1 MTALRASSAAVLLSL
16 VAMPTLAA
24 QGPSS
29 APSAARLEISPARRE
44 LAVGD
49 SLQLSARA
57 LDASGKAIPDATII
71 FKPEGLAAATVD
83 SNGLVRVGGVGDILI
98 LVTALV
104 PGGKPILEPLVLKAL
119 PGPARRIEI
128 GTHPARLVPG
138 QRLPLAARVLS
149 AEGDARA
156 DSVRWTSSAPRTARV
171 TRGGVLEA
179 LKPGRATLTAA
190 VGGGAG
196 AVRATTA
203 VTVAAAAPASLAI
216 EPAGASVRQGDVVRF
231 RAVARDAAGKAI
243 EGVTPAWSFGPGQG
257 EIDADGAFVA
267 YEPGTYSVTASLG
280 RSSASA
286 PVTVARREVRR
297 SAELVGSVI
306 RSQFATSEVWAHP
319 NGTVAYLGTAIT
331 GDRVYTLDVSDPAKP
346 RIVDSVMV
354 NARHIN
360 DVMTDKTGKVLVFT
374 REGASDRKNGIVI
387 ATLEDPLH
395 PKVVAEF
402 TDGVT
407 AGVHSAFV
415 YSQPQFGTHVYLTND
430 GTGALHIVDIT
441 DPAHPRLAA
450 IWKTPRADAGR
461 YLHDIDVQDG
471 LLYASYWHDGMVILD
486 IGKGIKGG
494 SPTNPQLVSQF
505 KYDLDSLYRQVEE
518 ESGPGYVRGTHT
530 SWRHGQYVFVGDEVF
545 GLESL
550 SALRDSKPSRA
561 YGRLH
566 VVDVSDI
573 EHPKEVAW
581 YEPEYGGVHNVW
593 VAGDTLYMGAYN
605 AGFRAFDVSGE
616 LRGDLR
622 AQGREITSLA
632 TSDPKGFI
640 PNAPMTWGVVVKN
653 GIAYVNDFNS
663 GLYLVRLGDKPR
675 EPMVP

>member
-1 MTALRASSAAVLLSL
+1 MTALRANLAAVCLSL
-16 VAMPTLAA
+16 ATLSPLTA
-24 QGPSS
+24 QHQPN
-29 APSAARLEISPARRE
+29 APSTARLEISPSRRE

-71 FKPEGLAAATVD
+71 FRPEGLAAASVD
-83 SNGLVRVGGVGDILI
+83 STGLVRAGGVGDVLVI
-98 LVTALV
+98 VTALV
-104 PGGKPILEPLVLKAL
+104 PGAKPIVEPLVLKVL

-128 GTHPARLVPG
+128 GDHPGRLVPG
-138 QRLPLAARVLS
+138 QRLALAARALS
-149 AEGDARA
+149 TEGDARA
-156 DSVRWTSSAPRTARV
+156 DTVRWSSSAPGIARI
-171 TRGGVLEA
+171 TRGGVMEA

-190 VGGGAG
+190 VGG
-196 AVRATTA
+196 VRATTVVA
-203 VTVAAAAPASLAI
+203 VAASAPASLAI
-216 EPAGASVRQGDVVRF
+216 EPAGATVRQGDVVRF
-231 RAVARDAAGKAI
+231 RAVARDAGGKAI
-243 EGVTPAWSFGPGQG
+243 EGVSPAWSFGPGQG
-257 EIDADGAFVA
+257 EIDGDGAFVA

-280 RSSASA
+280 RSSASV
-286 PVTVARREVRR
+286 PVTVTRREVRR

-306 RSQFATSEVWAHP
+306 RSQFATSEVWVHP
-319 NGTVAYLGTAIT
+319 NGKVAYLGTAIT
-331 GDRVYTLDVSDPAKP
+331 GDRLYTLDVSDPAHP
-346 RIVDSVMV
+346 RMVDSVMV

-360 DVMTDKTGKVLVFT
+360 DAMTDKAGKVLVFT

-387 ATLEDPLH
+387 ATIEDPLH

-415 YSQPQFGTHVYLTND
+415 YTQPQYGTHVYLTND

-450 IWKTPRADAGR
+450 TWKTPRADAGR

-471 LLYASYWHDGMVILD
+471 LLYASYWHDGLVILD

-494 SPTNPQLVSQF
+494 SPSSPQLVSQF

-518 ESGPGYVRGTHT
+518 NSGPGFVRGTHT
-530 SWRHGQYVFVGDEVF
+530 AWRHGRYVFVGDEVF
-545 GLESL
+545 GLDAL
-550 SALRDSKPSRA
+550 DALREGKPSRA

-573 EHPKEVAW
+573 EHPKEVGW

-640 PNAPMTWGVVVKN
+640 PNAPTTWGVVVKD
-653 GIAYVNDFNS
+653 GLAYVNDFNS
-663 GLYLVRLGDKPR
+663 GLYLVRLGEEPR
-675 EPMVP
+675 PRAPMVP

>member
-1 MTALRASSAAVLLSL
+1 MTFLRVSSGAVLLSL
-16 VAMPTLAA
+16 AALSPLAG
-24 QGPSS
+24 QGQSS
-29 APSAARLEISPARRE
+29 APSATRLEISPARRE

-57 LDASGKAIPDATII
+57 LDASGRPIPDATII
-71 FKPEGLAAATVD
+71 FKPEGLAAASVD
-83 SNGLVRVGGVGDILI
+83 STGLVRVGGVGDILI

-104 PGGKPILEPLVLKAL
+104 PGGKPMLEPVVLKAL

-128 GTHPARLVPG
+128 AAHPARLVPG
-138 QRLPLAARVLS
+138 QRVPLTARALS

-156 DSVRWTSSAPRTARV
+156 DTVRWTSSAPGIARV
-171 TRGGVLEA
+171 SRGGVLEG
-179 LKPGRATLTAA
+179 LKAGRASLTAS
-190 VGGGAG
+190 VGG
-196 AVRATTA
+196 VRATTVVA
-203 VTVAAAAPASLAI
+203 VAAAAPASLSI
-216 EPAGASVRQGDVVRF
+216 EPGGVSVKQGDVVRF
-231 RAVARDAAGKAI
+231 RAVARDAGGKAI
-243 EGVTPAWSFGPGQG
+243 DGVSPAWSFGPGQG
-257 EIDADGAFVA
+257 EIDGDGAFVA
-267 YEPGTYSVTASLG
+267 YEPGTYSVTATLG
-280 RSSASA
+280 PRSASV

-306 RSQFATSEVWAHP
+306 RSRFATSEVWVHP
-319 NGTVAYLGTAIT
+319 NGAVAYLGTAIT
-331 GDRVYTLDVSDPAKP
+331 GDRLYSLDVSDPAHP
-346 RIVDSVMV
+346 RIVDSVVV

-360 DVMTDKTGKVLVFT
+360 DAMTDRSGEVLVFT

-415 YSQPQFGTHVYLTND
+415 YTQPKYGTHVYLTND
-430 GTGALHIVDIT
+430 GTGALNVVDIN
-441 DPAHPRLAA
+441 DPAHPKLAA
-450 IWKTPRADAGR
+450 TWKTPRADAGR
-461 YLHDIDVQDG
+461 YLHDVDVQDG
-471 LLYASYWHDGMVILD
+471 LLYASYWHDGLVILD

-494 SPTNPQLVSQF
+494 SPSNPQLVSQF

-566 VVDVSDI
+566 VVDVSDL
-573 EHPKEVAW
+573 EHPREVAW

-605 AGFRAFDVSGE
+605 AGFRAFDISGE

-632 TSDPKGFI
+632 PSDPHGFI

-675 EPMVP
+675 APMVP